1 MPGPVR
7 PFNSVP
13 DDPYIQGAT
22 RDFLN
27 WLLSNAL
34 QAQSALFPP
43 PAPTVTT
50 ISQPNAVQIIWN
62 EVTGAAHYAGFE
74 SNSSSAPPG
83 VPLFTV
89 PANHGATSNS
99 YLRASLN
106 DTVTR
111 FYFVQAYDASGN
123 RGTVSTA
130 TPGVALSGAATVIPV
145 SQTPVN
151 QGNVGGGVGGGGA
164 LPGRPGGKPVF

>member
-13 DDPYIQGAT
+13 DDPFIQGAT
-22 RDFLN
+22 RDFLS

-34 QAQSALFPP
+34 QAQNALFPP
-43 PAPTVTT
+43 AAPTVTT
-50 ISQPNAVQIIWN
+50 ISQPNAVQIVWN
-62 EVTGAAHYAGFE
+62 EVSGAAHYAGFE

-89 PANHGATSNS
+89 PANHGAVSNS
-99 YLRASLN
+99 YLRAGLN

-123 RGTVSTA
+123 RGAVSTA
-130 TPGVALSGAATVIPV
+130 TPGTALGSAATVVPV

-151 QGNVGGGVGGGGA
+151 QGGVGGGVGGGGA
-164 LPGRPGGKPVF
+164 LPGRVGTRQVF

>member
-7 PFNSVP
+7 SFNSVP
-13 DDPYIQGAT
+13 EDVFIQGAT

-34 QAQSALFPP
+34 QAQNSLFPP
-43 PAPTVTT
+43 AAPTVTT
-50 ISQPNAVQIIWN
+50 ISQPGAVQVIWN
-62 EVTGAAHYAGFE
+62 EVNGAAHYAGYE
-74 SNSSSAPPG
+74 SGIASAPPG

-89 PANHGATSNS
+89 PANHGAISNS
-99 YLRASLN
+99 YLRAGLN

-111 FYFVQAYDASGN
+111 YYSVLAYDASGN
-123 RGTVSTA
+123 RGTLSTA
-130 TPGVALSGAATVIPV
+130 TPGVALSTGATVIPI

-164 LPGRPGGKPVF
+164 LPGRVGLRQTF